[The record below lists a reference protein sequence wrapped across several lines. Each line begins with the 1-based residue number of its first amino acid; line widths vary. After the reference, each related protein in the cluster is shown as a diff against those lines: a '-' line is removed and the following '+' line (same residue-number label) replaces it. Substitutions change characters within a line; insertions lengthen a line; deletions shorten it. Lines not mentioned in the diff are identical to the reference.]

1 MSEITLLLERAT
13 RGEQGAANEL
23 MPMIYDRLRSIAHRA
38 IALDSSG
45 RTLATTG
52 LVHEAYIAL
61 FGGDVQMSWRDRAQF
76 YTYAAT
82 SMRRILIDR
91 ARSRMADKRDNSA
104 GRQNLTA
111 GDLCVADDSVDLLAM
126 DQVLKQLALHHP
138 RLVQVV
144 ELRFFAGL
152 SVEDVAASLNID
164 PRSVKRDWQKARA
177 YINRALER
185 VE

>member
-1 MSEITLLLERAT
+1 MTEITQLLERAT
-13 RGEQGAANEL
+13 RGEESAANEL
-23 MPMIYDRLRSIAHRA
+23 LPMIYDRLRSIAHRA
-38 IALDSSG
+38 IALDASD

-91 ARSRMADKRDNSA
+91 ARSRMADKRDSSGEHRA
-104 GRQNLTA
+104 IVA
-111 GDLCVADDSVDLLAM
+111 GDLCIADDSVDLLAL
-126 DQVLKQLALHHP
+126 DQVLKQMAADHP

-152 SVEDVAASLNID
+152 SVEDTAAALNID
-164 PRSVKRDWQKARA
+164 ARTIKRDWQKARA
-177 YINRALER
+177 YINQALGR